1 MQKTFSLNILKSF
14 RVIVMVLGR
23 KIGHTQL
30 MTLIHVEVTRSNV
43 KVTVAFNIK
52 TMSVQYLEKIMTN
65 SHSSW

>member
-1 MQKTFSLNILKSF
+1 
-14 RVIVMVLGR
+14 
-23 KIGHTQL
+23 L

-52 TMSVQYLEKIMTN
+52 TMSAQYLEIFMTN